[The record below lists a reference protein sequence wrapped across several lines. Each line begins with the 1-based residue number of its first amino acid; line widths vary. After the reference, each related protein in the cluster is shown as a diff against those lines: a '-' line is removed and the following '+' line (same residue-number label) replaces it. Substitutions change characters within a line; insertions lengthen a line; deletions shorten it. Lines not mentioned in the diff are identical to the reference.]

1 MNVKT
6 ASFLAMIGT
15 ILLTIL
21 LVYDFVSDLVNVI
34 NGLIPAAKLVAS
46 LICAFAS
53 LSVAIFFFVFH
64 KQS

>member
-6 ASFLAMIGT
+6 SSFLAMIGT
-15 ILLTIL
+15 ILLTCL

-34 NGLIPAAKLVAS
+34 NGLIPAAKLFSS